1 MCRRDKARA
10 TTGTS
15 EPARGATRGRAGVH
29 ATGPAGARRPA
40 RATETIVTC
49 ASQFR
54 WTSAAR
60 TDVGLVRERNED
72 ACLSRPERGLWVV
85 ADGMGG
91 HAVGDYASN
100 LVVET
105 LDRLGEPRSL
115 EGLLDDA
122 RAALLEVNRALLAEA
137 TRRQVRRIGCTVV
150 VLMACERFCGCLW
163 AGDSRIYLYRDAHL
177 TQLTRDHSRV
187 EELKARG
194 LITAEE
200 ALHHP
205 AHNTITRAV
214 GANASLELE
223 QTWMEAADGDMFLL
237 CSDGISN
244 ELRDPEIAGFL
255 ACGDCELAA
264 QALVTAALERGGHD
278 NISAVVA
285 RAEDLYA
292 NDKTMV
298 NPAL

>member
-1 MCRRDKARA
+1 M
-10 TTGTS
+10 
-15 EPARGATRGRAGVH
+15 
-29 ATGPAGARRPA
+29 
-40 RATETIVTC
+40 IVTC

-72 ACLSRPERGLWVV
+72 ACLAQPERGLWVV

-105 LDRLGEPRSL
+105 LSRLALPHSL
-115 EGLLDDA
+115 ESLLDGA
-122 RAALLEVNRALLAEA
+122 RIALQQVNRELLEEA
-137 TRRQVRRIGCTVV
+137 ARRQVRRIGSTVV

-200 ALHHP
+200 AVHHP

-214 GANASLELE
+214 GANTALELD
-223 QTWMEAADGDMFLL
+223 QTWVEVADADMFLL
-237 CSDGISN
+237 CSDGLSN
-244 ELRDPEIAGFL
+244 ELRDPEIASVL

-264 QALVTAALERGGHD
+264 QALVTAALGRGGHD

-292 NDKTMV
+292 SDKTMV